1 MYTEVISVFQGL
13 KQNPLNLSCS
23 RLGTMAFE
31 KRNRGLN
38 VAISRFLVLYVIDWG
53 LIEVNRSSIFSNT
66 ITSRAY

>member
-1 MYTEVISVFQGL
+1 MNLYQGL
-13 KQNPLNLSCS
+13 KQSPSNLGCLH
-23 RLGTMAFE
+23 LGTMADE
-31 KRNRGLN
+31 KRNRGLK